1 MKNTINGFKQDKLIE
16 NKLDLADSL
25 ILRLFA
31 DMYSS
36 NSSKIEYQI
45 LEYEVENKETN
56 EKILEKDKFM
66 WITYDYLYSQIPLVG
81 SKSTFIRKTG
91 ELVEKGF
98 LKKQVTNSKKGKKGT
113 FLYISFG
120 TKFSELLEYETE
132 NTPTQNDN
140 EGYSKQVGGLPKLN
154 RGGTQND
161 KGGYSKWVDKDSSIT
176 DSSLIDSSIRDRESA
191 EKEKINFSSVCE
203 EIKNKW
209 IEIAHK
215 FNLSGVKLKIND
227 KRKKAIKI
235 LLNEYTIEELLQAM
249 DKIHISKFMQGDNK
263 NKWQVTFD
271 WLIKKANLL
280 KVLEGNYDDKTNI
293 ETKNNVNTN
302 KKFRAG
308 IQSERPKVTPEG
320 LRKYFGGA
328 N

>member
-98 LKKQVTNSKKGKKGT
+98 LKKQVTNLKKGKKGT
-113 FLYISFG
+113 FLYISFW

-140 EGYSKQVGGLPKLN
+140 EGYSKREEGLPNLD
-154 RGGTQND
+154 RGATQND
-161 KGGYSKWVDKDSSIT
+161 KEGYSKWVDKDSSLT
-176 DSSLIDSSIRDRESA
+176 DPSLIDSSIRDRESV

-209 IEIAHK
+209 VEIAHK
-215 FNLSGVKLKIND
+215 FDLSGVKLKIND

-249 DKIHISKFMQGDNK
+249 DKIHISKFLQGDNK
-263 NKWQVTFD
+263 NNWQITFD
-271 WLIKKANLL
+271 WLISKSNLL
-280 KVLEGNYDDKTNI
+280 KVLEGNYDDKINA
-293 ETKNNVNTN
+293 ETKNDTHADQ
-302 KKFRAG
+302 KFG
-308 IQSERPKVTPEG
+308 TSIKTERPKVTAEG
-320 LRKYFGGA
+320 LKKYFGGA